1 MTWTPL
7 ITTTAFDGIH
17 TDVLTA
23 AGGILTI
30 GLAILGIGIL
40 WKVFVH

>member
-7 ITTTAFDGIH
+7 IDAAAFTGIH
-17 TDVLTA
+17 TDVLTV
-23 AGGILTI
+23 AGGVLTI

-40 WKVFVH
+40 WKTLVN